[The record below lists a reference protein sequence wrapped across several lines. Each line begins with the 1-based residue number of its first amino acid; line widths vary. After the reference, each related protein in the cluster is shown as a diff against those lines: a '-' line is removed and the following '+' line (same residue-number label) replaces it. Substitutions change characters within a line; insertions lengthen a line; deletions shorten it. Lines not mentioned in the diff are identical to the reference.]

1 MADMRVTIRDVAREA
16 NVSIAT
22 VSRVLNESGPVRAS
36 TRERVTEVATRL
48 RYSPSSAARSLIT
61 RQTRTLGV
69 LLPDLYGEFFS
80 ELIRGIDRAARE
92 SGYHVLVSMSHNDR
106 SELEAALQMMRGR
119 VDGLIVMAPDR
130 EVDDLAATLTKPLPS
145 VLLNQRSNGD
155 AHDRITVDN
164 EGGARALVGYLI
176 GQGHRRI
183 GLIGGPDANSD
194 ADGRRR
200 GYRSALMGA
209 GVAPRAELEVTSDFT
224 EAGGFAAAAQ
234 LLRLADLP
242 TAVFAANDAMAVGAL
257 NAFIDAG
264 LAIPRDISLAGFDD
278 IPMARYLH
286 PSLTS
291 VRVPIQELG
300 YRATNRVVRR
310 LSAAD
315 DDATWDEVLPTEL
328 VVRASCAAHR
338 PIERE
343 QRHA

>member
-22 VSRVLNESGPVRAS
+22 VSRVLNESGPVRAA
-36 TRERVTEVATRL
+36 TRERVTEVAKRL
-48 RYSPSSAARSLIT
+48 RYTPSSAARSLIT

-106 SELEAALQMMRGR
+106 SELEAALHVMRGR

-130 EVDDLAATLTKPLPS
+130 EVDELASALTRPLPS
-145 VLLNQRSNGD
+145 VLLNQRRNGD
-155 AHDRITVDN
+155 SHDRITVDN
-164 EGGARALVGYLI
+164 EGGARALVGYLLEE
-176 GQGHRRI
+176 GHRRI
-183 GLIGGPDANSD
+183 GLIGGPEANSD
-194 ADGRRR
+194 AEGRRR
-200 GYRSALMGA
+200 GYRAALADA
-209 GVAPRAELEVTSDFT
+209 GVEWSAELEVTSDFT
-224 EAGGFAAAAQ
+224 EAGGFAAAAR
-234 LLRLADLP
+234 LLRLKERP
-242 TAVFAANDAMAVGAL
+242 TAVFATNDAMAVGAL

-300 YRATNRVVRR
+300 YRATNRVIQR
-310 LSAAD
+310 LTGAAD
-315 DDATWDEVLPTEL
+315 EATQDEVLSTEL
-328 VVRASCAAHR
+328 VVRASCAPYRSA
-338 PIERE
+338 ERE
-343 QRHA
+343 QQHA